1 MSKYHLLSLVFFIL
15 GTVFFALGV
24 FSGEVETGFVAV
36 FPFLVGAGVYAFL
49 GFIFIFIAILL
60 FMFGFVSSAT
70 TSSLHVDRED
80 EHVYPKKKT
89 SVKSGGVILIG
100 PIPIVFGS
108 NWKIAVILMVVAIL
122 LIITTLFAFRFL

>member
-1 MSKYHLLSLVFFIL
+1 MNRYHILSLICFIS
-15 GTVFFALGV
+15 GVAFFALG
-24 FSGEVETGFVAV
+24 FLSGDIETGVFVV
-36 FPFLVGAGVYAFL
+36 FPFLAGSGIYAFL

-60 FMFGFVSSAT
+60 FMFGFVSLAT

-108 NWKIAVILMVVAIL
+108 NWKIAVILIIVAIL
-122 LIITTLFAFRFL
+122 LIITTLFAVRFL